1 MGALAVDIV
10 SGGTSAGSAQ
20 AINGRVGIGIAAAG
34 TIITDATDLRA
45 TVNVIST
52 VAAATAGVQLPSMMI
67 GDQCEVYNNGA
78 NAVKV
83 YPDQS
88 TVAINTLSAGA
99 SVNLAINT
107 GMMFRKTSATQIWA
121 FLSA

>member
-1 MGALAVDIV
+1 MGALAKDIV

-20 AINGRVGIGIAAAG
+20 AMNGRVGSGISAAG
-34 TIITDATDLRA
+34 TIITDATDLLA
-45 TVNVIST
+45 TVNVVTT
-52 VAAATAGVQLPSMMI
+52 VAAASGVQLPSMMI

-78 NAVKV
+78 NSLKI

-88 TVAINTLSAGA
+88 TVAINQLAAAA
-99 SVNLAINT
+99 SVTLAINT
-107 GMMFRKTSATQIWA
+107 GMMFRKTTATQIWA

>member
-1 MGALAVDIV
+1 MGALAKDIV

-20 AINGRVGIGIAAAG
+20 AMNGRVGAGLTATG
-34 TIITDATDLRA
+34 TIITDALDLLA
-45 TVNVIST
+45 TVNVVTT
-52 VAAATAGVQLPSMMI
+52 VGAGSGVQLPSMMI

-78 NAVKV
+78 NSLKI

-88 TVAINTLSAGA
+88 TVAINQGIAGA
-99 SVNLAINT
+99 SVTLATNT
-107 GMMFRKTSATQIWA
+107 GMMFRKTTATQIWA

>member
-1 MGALAVDIV
+1 MGALAKDIV

-20 AINGRVGIGIAAAG
+20 AINGRIQATVAAAG
-34 TIITDATDLRA
+34 TIITDATDLNA
-45 TVNVIST
+45 TVNVVTT
-52 VAAATAGVQLPSMMI
+52 VAASSGVQLPSMMI

-78 NAVKV
+78 NSLKI

-88 TVAINTLSAGA
+88 TVAINQVTAGSA
-99 SVNLAINT
+99 VTLAINT
-107 GMMFRKTSATQIWA
+107 GMMFRKVTATQIWA

>member
-1 MGALAVDIV
+1 MGALAKDIV

-20 AINGRVGIGIAAAG
+20 AINGRVGSGLSAAG
-34 TIITDATDLRA
+34 TTITDATDLLA
-45 TVNVIST
+45 TVNVVTT
-52 VAAATAGVQLPSMMI
+52 VASGAGVQLPSMMI

-78 NAVKV
+78 NALKV
-83 YPDQS
+83 YPDQT
-88 TVAINTLSAGA
+88 TVAINAGSAA
-99 SVNLAINT
+99 AAVSLPINT

>member
-1 MGALAVDIV
+1 MGALAKDIV

-20 AINGRVGIGIAAAG
+20 AINGRVGTGLTAAG
-34 TIITDATDLRA
+34 TVLADALDLLA
-45 TVNVIST
+45 TVNVITT
-52 VAAATAGVQLPSMMI
+52 VASGSGVQLPSMMI

-78 NAVKV
+78 NALKV
-83 YPDQS
+83 WPDQT
-88 TVAINTLSAGA
+88 TVAINAGTAAA
-99 SVNLAINT
+99 SVSLAQNT